1 MIGLISL
8 LKEIEGTP
16 KAIFMAGPAGSG
28 KSYISS
34 KLVPSDFTTIN
45 VDDTYEELLKSSGI
59 GMKLAQMS
67 PDELKKAGE
76 LMGQAR
82 KTTDTKY
89 QDALKNA
96 KNLVIDSVGGSS
108 KTLLKKKQQLED
120 LGYTTFMIMTYVSP
134 ITSLERNMKR
144 DRSLLPSIVLR
155 SWRDVNK
162 NIDTYKQAF
171 GGDFTLVNLDPD
183 DANKNFDEEFIYQT
197 FIKPLGQVGK
207 EKSPEEIA
215 KSKAETEQ
223 IYSETKEDMVQ
234 EATVFDEIKMDE
246 TKGVYKN
253 RSEANR
259 MANESLMEYEKQLK
273 EMEDAMNEYRDAKKA
288 IEEKRK
294 AAAEKVKSLK

>member
-8 LKEIEGTP
+8 LKEIQGKP

-34 KLVPSDFTTIN
+34 KLVPSDFKTIN
-45 VDDTYEELLKSSGI
+45 VDDTYEELLKTSGI
-59 GMKLAQMS
+59 GMKLAKMS

-89 QDALKNA
+89 KEALANA
-96 KNLVIDSVGGSS
+96 NNILIDSVGGSS
-108 KTLLKKKQQLED
+108 KTLLKKKQELED
-120 LGYTTFMIMTYVSP
+120 LGYDTAMIMTYVSP

-171 GGDFTLVNLDPD
+171 GGDFTLVNLDPED
-183 DANKNFDEEFIYQT
+183 SNKNFDEDYIYQT
-197 FIKPLGQVGK
+197 FIKPLGKIGK
-207 EKSPEEIA
+207 EKSPEEIE
-215 KSKAETEQ
+215 KSKSETQQ
-223 IYSETKEDMVQ
+223 IYSDIKQTLNTQPE
-234 EATVFDEIKMDE
+234 FD
-246 TKGVYKN
+246 T
-253 RSEANR
+253 
-259 MANESLMEYEKQLK
+259 
-273 EMEDAMNEYRDAKKA
+273 
-288 IEEKRK
+288 IEQSQQKITNFINK
-294 AAAEKVKSLK
+294 